1 MGFVDADTDQMQC
14 NNSILAHVKLSSFKR
29 EEGEFMST
37 NPFGV
42 CFLGQRH
49 IMILVVRG
57 DGWAFALDQSRP
69 LVVRVLFTVRGIHE
83 EKVTEA
89 KCPELQQAHHAR

>member
-1 MGFVDADTDQMQC
+1 MHS
-14 NNSILAHVKLSSFKR
+14 NYSILAHIKLSYFKR

-37 NPFGV
+37 YPFGV
-42 CFLGQRH
+42 CFMGQRH

-57 DGWAFALDQSRP
+57 DGWAFGLDQSGP
-69 LVVRVLFTVRGIHE
+69 LIVRVLFTVRGIHE

-89 KCPELQQAHHAR
+89 KRPELQQTHHARSI